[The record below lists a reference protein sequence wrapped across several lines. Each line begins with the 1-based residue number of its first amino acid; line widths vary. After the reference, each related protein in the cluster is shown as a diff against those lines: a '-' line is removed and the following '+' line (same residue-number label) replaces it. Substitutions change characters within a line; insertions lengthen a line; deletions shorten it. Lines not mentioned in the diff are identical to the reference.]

1 MPVIFQLI
9 LAIVFIALV
18 CFLTY
23 KAVLPVCL
31 KIIDLSIEFPVFRK
45 SLCLFLALAFG
56 IVGILQLIDFSHEAK
71 ESIPFL
77 LSFLSSA
84 IFFYLCCAPSKI

>member
-1 MPVIFQLI
+1 MSIILQLI
-9 LAIVFIALV
+9 LAVVFIALV

-31 KIIDLSIEFPVFRK
+31 KIIDLSIESPVFRK
-45 SLCLFLALAFG
+45 SLCLLLALAFG
-56 IVGILQLIDFSHEAK
+56 VAGTLQLIDFSHETGPDK
-71 ESIPFL
+71 SKFFP

-84 IFFYLCCAPSKI
+84 IFF